1 MSEHSA
7 FSTQHSA
14 PRLRC
19 QQRDEAN
26 RQCVLAVEH
35 AGRVPCRFP
44 GPRSTAEIVA
54 ALAPPELALQQRRR
68 KMNKTEARY
77 EQLLEGRRLAGE
89 LRRHDYE
96 ALTLRLAHDCRYTPD
111 FFVIA
116 ADGRI
121 ELHEVKGAHIWEDS
135 KIKIKVAAAQ
145 FPCFKFYLAKWEHGE
160 WTIAEVKQ

>member
-1 MSEHSA
+1 MN
-7 FSTQHSA
+7 F
-14 PRLRC
+14 RC
-19 QQRDEAN
+19 QKRDKN
-26 RQCVLAVEH
+26 GRQCVLATEH
-35 AGRVPCRFP
+35 AGRVPCRFSGVASAIP
-44 GPRSTAEIVA
+44 ETVVA
-54 ALAPPELALQQRRR
+54 ALTAESSNQKQR

-89 LRRHDYE
+89 LRRYDYE

-145 FPCFKFYLAKWEHGE
+145 FPCFRFYLAKWEHGE
-160 WTIAEVKQ
+160 WAIAEVRV